1 MQSQTK
7 TFAILGGG
15 PAGST
20 LAALLAKQGYRVA
33 LFHTPKRP
41 QLIVGESLLPAV
53 IPMLR
58 TLGAEEKIKSFSIH
72 KPGATVCLGKDEV
85 ISTLFTWAG
94 GTLPPYAYNTPRDL
108 FDQTLLNAATHA
120 GAKLFHFHAQV
131 EKADGSTD
139 ASDTANAADAALQL
153 SAKTLQATEGF
164 LTDQPSM
171 IIDATGRHRAIAK
184 LLDIPHDRG
193 GRDDV
198 ALFAH
203 LDQAIINDPG
213 HVHVD
218 YLTKGWAWRIPLP
231 NRVSLGVVI
240 KPEHLK
246 KYGSSIE
253 AQYDGYLQ
261 DEPSLKHYTQGSKR
275 LTPVVKYQNYQIVS
289 HQMFGKN
296 WATLGDAA
304 GFLDPVF
311 STGLYLGMK
320 GAFCLCKAIEQ
331 DTPKAMLKYQ
341 KDLQWELKLWQGII
355 RSWYDGRL
363 FNLYR
368 SKDRFT
374 NNFLGNFLDKRFRR
388 RLGRIFN
395 GQAVDELGR
404 MQLFEYLTTFGTLL
418 RDQSDLVVK

>member
-1 MQSQTK
+1 MDSLTSK

-15 PAGST
+15 PAGAT
-20 LAALLAKQGYRVA
+20 MATLLAKQGHRVA

-41 QLIVGESLLPAV
+41 ALIVGESLLPAV

-58 TLGAEEKIKSFSIH
+58 ELGIEEKVKSFSVH

-85 ISTLFTWAG
+85 ISASFLWAG
-94 GTLPPYAYNTPRDL
+94 GTLPPYAYNTQRDL
-108 FDQTLLNAATHA
+108 FDQTVLDAAVEA
-120 GAKLFHFHAQV
+120 GAKLFHAHAQV
-131 EKADGSTD
+131 QKSTD
-139 ASDTANAADAALQL
+139 PNTPANTIEL
-153 SAKTLQATEGF
+153 TQATLDATNGF
-164 LTDQPSM
+164 LTSQPDM
-171 IIDATGRHRAIAK
+171 IIDATGRLRLVAK
-184 LLDIPHDRG
+184 LLDIPYERG

-203 LDQAIINDPG
+203 LDNAHIDDPG

-218 YLTKGWAWRIPLP
+218 YLTKGWGWRIPLP
-231 NRVSLGVVI
+231 GKVSVGVVI

-246 KYGSSIE
+246 AYGNSIE
-253 AQYDGYLQ
+253 EQYDNFLR
-261 DEPSLKHYTQGSKR
+261 DEPSLKHRTQNSKR

-289 HQMFGKN
+289 DKMHGPN

-320 GAFCLCKAIEQ
+320 SAFCLSNAI
-331 DTPKAMLKYQ
+331 DKGTPKAMLQYEK
-341 KDLQWELKLWQGII
+341 KFQWELRLWQGII

-368 SKDRFT
+368 SKDRFI
-374 NNFLGNFLDKRFRR
+374 NNFLGKQIDKRFRR

-404 MQLFEYLTTFGTLL
+404 MKLFDYLTTFGTLL